1 MYGISTT
8 PNRSTAGRLPRAT
21 APPPTDPRHS
31 AAASHDALAAMS
43 HELRTPLN
51 IVVNLI
57 DLLQQ
62 TRPTPE
68 QHEYLEL
75 LKIAGS
81 SLLAAVN
88 GVLEFA
94 RIDAGQYEIE
104 VHPFPLRALL
114 RDTLR
119 LLAVKASAKGL
130 ALRGEIAPEVPDTL
144 LGDPLRLRQILVNLI
159 GNAIKF
165 TEHGE
170 ITVRVALQAGTGD
183 DVSCRFSVSD
193 QGIGIAP
200 EQQAAIFAPYRR
212 IEGGSAR
219 PVDGCG
225 LGLAISARLV
235 EMMNGNIWVDSAPG
249 QGSTFH
255 FTACFG
261 YDAAAADT
269 PPEPAPLSAPAPHFA
284 PAPGAARRPTIL
296 LVEDNPTNRRLTGIV
311 LEKAGYRVLLAASAA
326 AACACLERERL
337 DAVLMDV
344 QLPDGDGFQATAA
357 IRRREAAHG
366 GHVPIIALTARTL
379 SGDSARCLHAG
390 MDAYLAKPVEPASLL
405 AILHHITSQQT
416 ATGRPRRPAVVDRR
430 TLLGRVDGDRRL
442 LREVRD
448 LFLRDCARLLARVRS
463 LAGRDDERLA
473 AALHTLRGMCQ
484 SLAAPAAIA
493 AVCALEDSPPGSRQ
507 FAGRLARL
515 EFEIRRLRL
524 DLLVLA
530 GAGRRLRYHLARR
543 GTADGEGA
551 PG

>member
-1 MYGISTT
+1 MYGISTIY
-8 PNRSTAGRLPRAT
+8 NRATAGRLPKAT
-21 APPPTDPRHS
+21 APPATVLPFS
-31 AAASHDALAAMS
+31 GAGSNDALATMS

-81 SLLAAVN
+81 SLLSAVN
-88 GVLEFA
+88 GVLDFS
-94 RIDAGQYEIE
+94 RIDAEQYEID
-104 VHPFPLRALL
+104 VHPFSLRSLL

-119 LLAVKASAKGL
+119 LLGVEASAKGL
-130 ALRGEIAPEVPDTL
+130 ALRGEIAAEVPDIL

-159 GNAIKF
+159 ANAIKF
-165 TEHGE
+165 TEHGD
-170 ITVRVALQAGTGD
+170 ITIGVALQASTGD
-183 DVSCRFSVSD
+183 EVSCQFSVSD

-200 EQQAAIFAPYRR
+200 EQQSAIFAPYRR
-212 IEGGSAR
+212 LEAGNAR
-219 PVDGCG
+219 HFDGCG

-235 EMMNGNIWVDSAPG
+235 EMMNGKIWVDSAPG

-261 YDAAAADT
+261 YDAAAVEAR
-269 PPEPAPLSAPAPHFA
+269 PEPAPRFA
-284 PAPGAARRPTIL
+284 PAPGTTQVPTIL
-296 LVEDNPTNRRLTGIV
+296 LVEDNPTNRRLTRIV
-311 LEKAGYRVLLAASAA
+311 LEKAGYRVLLADSAA
-326 AACACLERERL
+326 AACACLERETP

-344 QLPDGDGFQATAA
+344 QLPDVDGFQATAT

-405 AILHHITSQQT
+405 AILCHVTGRRAA
-416 ATGRPRRPAVVDRR
+416 ATRPRRPAVVDRR
-430 TLLGRVDGDRRL
+430 TLLERVEGDRRL

-463 LAGRDDERLA
+463 VAGRDDERLA

-484 SLAAPAAIA
+484 SLAAPAAEA
-493 AVCALEDSPPGSRQ
+493 AVRALEDTPSGSLQ

-524 DLLVLA
+524 NLLELA
-530 GAGRRLRYHLARR
+530 GAGRRLHYRLAQRTGADAEGARR
-543 GTADGEGA
+543 
-551 PG
+551 